1 MGDSNQWDLNNLFG
15 DIEGKTGSK
24 ATQRIGSDMNRGII
38 GAKLGGFRR
47 PYKIPQNLLRKK
59 LVFD

>member
-1 MGDSNQWDLNNLFG
+1 MGDGNQWDLNNLFG

-47 PYKIPQNLLRKK
+47 PYKIPQNLLR
-59 LVFD
+59 